1 MPRRATIFE
10 FVIGLRSETGTQYH
24 LSHLFCNPATTGP
37 TGQRQLLSCKYRIID
52 VPLTSPARF
61 SAVSPVSPISPV
73 SPVSILELERLGG
86 PWAANLPGG
95 DHALAASHR
104 IQPKFTGQ
112 RNLLSRTGSAVM
124 LSDPGTIPH
133 SRLSPDTATRT
144 SCLLTRNGLAILLF
158 LGNQFSLY
166 SGHQHF

>member
-37 TGQRQLLSCKYRIID
+37 IGQQQLLSCKYRIID
-52 VPLTSPARF
+52 VLLTSPARF
-61 SAVSPVSPISPV
+61 SAVPPV
-73 SPVSILELERLGG
+73 SPVSVLELKRLGG

-95 DHALAASHR
+95 DHALVASHR
-104 IQPKFTGQ
+104 IRSKFTGQ

-133 SRLSPDTATRT
+133 SRLSPDTATRI

>member
-1 MPRRATIFE
+1 MIFE

-37 TGQRQLLSCKYRIID
+37 TAASLLQISDHRRAID
-52 VPLTSPARF
+52 VACTFLGCVACFAHFARF
-61 SAVSPVSPISPV
+61 AA
-73 SPVSILELERLGG
+73 SILELERLGG

-133 SRLSPDTATRT
+133 SRLSPDTATRI